1 MLTDAQKR
9 HLSKILQP
17 VSPPRELHNVYTEDQ
32 RRRLLDVVHSG
43 AWKLFMA
50 YPKVSNRRWTCS

>member
-9 HLSKILQP
+9 HLSDILQP

-43 AWKLFMA
+43 A
-50 YPKVSNRRWTCS
+50 